1 MGNVGNGEYIKDNI
15 FLEARDLSFG
25 YDEDRPL
32 FHDVN
37 MTVSGGEIVAVC
49 GPSGYGKSTLCYCLS
64 GIIPKVY
71 EGFLSGKVFLYGED
85 IADLRLPQMVERLF
99 MVFQEPSTQ
108 LFSPTIE
115 DELCFAAE
123 NLCMERNDM
132 DAKLLAALRRA
143 GIEQY
148 RYFSPNKLSGG
159 QQQMVMMGASFVIS
173 PKLYIFDEALSQ
185 LDDDARKQML
195 SIMVELKEQG
205 SAVLMI
211 EHNRLNM
218 RIADRVLELKKGV
231 LTEISKESLY
241 QED

>member
-1 MGNVGNGEYIKDNI
+1 MDNGENLKDNI
-15 FLEARDLSFG
+15 FLSARELSFG
-25 YDEDRPL
+25 YDEGRPL

-37 MTVSGGEIVAVC
+37 MTVSGGEIVALC
-49 GPSGYGKSTLCYCLS
+49 GPSGCGKSTLCYCLS

-85 IADLRLPQMVERLF
+85 IADLRLPQMAERLF

-123 NLCMERNDM
+123 NLCLERSDM
-132 DAKLLAALRRA
+132 DSKLLAALRRA
-143 GIEQY
+143 NIEPF
-148 RYFSPNKLSGG
+148 RYSSPNKLSGG

-185 LDDDARKQML
+185 LDDDARKQIL
-195 SIMVELKEQG
+195 DIIVELKEQG

-211 EHNRLNM
+211 EHNLLNM
-218 RIADRVLELKKGV
+218 RIADRVLELKDGV
-231 LTEISKESLY
+231 LTEINKESLY